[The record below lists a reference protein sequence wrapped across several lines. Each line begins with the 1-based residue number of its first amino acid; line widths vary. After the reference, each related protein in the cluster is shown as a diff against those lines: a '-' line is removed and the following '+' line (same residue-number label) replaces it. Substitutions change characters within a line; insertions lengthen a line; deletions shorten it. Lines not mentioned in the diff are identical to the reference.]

1 MDKEQE
7 EAFEWSKEEALAMF
21 EASEPVS
28 TRKRPR
34 DSNKI
39 AVSIVQDAS
48 KEVDERRDD

>member
-39 AVSIVQDAS
+39 AVSIQDAS